1 MNQQKDI
8 VFDGT
13 MTWAPF
19 VKQTLAMVRDHRHN
33 YRRGPGYTVDESG
46 HAIELCA
53 RGSCTGLLRYLIRRF
68 ACVELVWLLRPR
80 APGSGRPG

>member
-1 MNQQKDI
+1 MLRVPLVVRRAVNQQKDI

-19 VKQTLAMVRDHRHN
+19 VKQSLAMVRDHRHN
-33 YRRGPGYTVDESG
+33 YRRGPGYTVDEAG

-53 RGSCTGLLRYLIRRF
+53 RGPRLIPAQAF
-68 ACVELVWLLRPR
+68 F
-80 APGSGRPG
+80 

>member
-1 MNQQKDI
+1 VNQQKDI

-33 YRRGPGYTVDESG
+33 YRRGPGYTVDEAG

-53 RGSCTGLLRYLIRRF
+53 RGPRSELLQVPDLV
-68 ACVELVWLLRPR
+68 CVERSWFGRS
-80 APGSGRPG
+80 GYGRPL